1 VILLITT
8 CKRPESQY
16 LGDLIAAID
25 ASGWQGPRFL
35 VSDGE
40 SPLDTSWPTATTN
53 ENTGQMRT
61 YWRALAIG
69 VDQARL
75 RGDSKILILEDDVE
89 LCRNAL
95 QYMER
100 LVIPSGL
107 EFVTC
112 FDGHVVP
119 AGARK
124 GIYPAPGQYFFC
136 LQGVIWTVEAA
147 EKLLNA
153 PAAGQWKEPHRGD
166 NLIAWIMYGSS
177 YGVHVPNLVQ
187 HRGDDS
193 LCNPGQNLSGVRM
206 ANNYP
211 GAEFDALTLL
221 ARP

>member
-1 VILLITT
+1 MILLVTT
-8 CKRPESQY
+8 CKRTGGQY
-16 LGDLIAAID
+16 LEDLIRVVD
-25 ASGWQGPRFL
+25 ESGWQGPRFL

-40 SPLDTSWPTATTN
+40 PPLAASWPTITTN

-69 VDQARL
+69 LDQARL
-75 RGDSKILILEDDVE
+75 LGDSKILILEDDVE

-100 LVIPSGL
+100 LVIPPGL

-124 GIYPAPGQYFFC
+124 GIYPIPSQHFFC
-136 LQGVIWTVEAA
+136 LQGVIWTLEAV
-147 EKLLNA
+147 EKLLKA
-153 PAAGQWKEPHRGD
+153 PHAAAWNEPHRGD
-166 NLIAWIMYGSS
+166 NLIAWILYSSS

-187 HRGDDS
+187 HRGADS
-193 LCNPGQNLSGVRM
+193 ICNPGQELSGVRT

-211 GAEFDALTLL
+211 GRDFDALTLL
-221 ARP
+221 ARR

>member
-8 CKRPESQY
+8 CKRTGGQY
-16 LGDLIAAID
+16 LEDLIRVVD
-25 ASGWQGPRFL
+25 ESGWQGPRFL

-40 SPLDTSWPTATTN
+40 PPLAASWPTITTN

-69 VDQARL
+69 LDQARL
-75 RGDSKILILEDDVE
+75 LGDSKILILEDDVE

-100 LVIPSGL
+100 AVLPANT
-107 EFVTC
+107 EFVTW
-112 FDGHVVP
+112 FDGHVIPRGSRQGVYRVP
-119 AGARK
+119 ARH
-124 GIYPAPGQYFFC
+124 FFC
-136 LQGVIWTVEAA
+136 LQGVVWTIAAA

-153 PAAGQWKEPHRGD
+153 PDAAVWSEPHRGD
-166 NLIAWIMYGSS
+166 NLIAQILARDY

-187 HRGDDS
+187 HRGAVS
-193 LCNPGQNLSGVRM
+193 ICNPGQQLDGVRT

-211 GAEFDALTLL
+211 GPEFDALTLID
-221 ARP
+221 RS